1 MIYQQQYQNQ
11 YDLFLAASKPT
22 KEGLDEKNK
31 KRMKR
36 RYEIL
41 KFQFRV
47 YD

>member
-1 MIYQQQYQNQ
+1 MIYLQQYQNQ
-11 YDLFLAASKPT
+11 YDLFLAAFKPSKD
-22 KEGLDEKNK
+22 GLDEKNK

-47 YD
+47 DD